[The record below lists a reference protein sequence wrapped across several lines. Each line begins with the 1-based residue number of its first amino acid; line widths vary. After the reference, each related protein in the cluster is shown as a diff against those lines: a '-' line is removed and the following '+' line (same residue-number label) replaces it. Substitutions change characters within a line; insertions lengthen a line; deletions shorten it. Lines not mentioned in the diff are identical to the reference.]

1 MLFYN
6 FESESICV
14 FWPVIVMSFFLT
26 FNYVITNTCMLF
38 FIRSHLDISSWLQR
52 SAQDIPCTGRRL
64 SAWATMRCC
73 PSMRSLRSWAPNS
86 QRLMLRFCPFSSMK
100 PILENIPS
108 IQRGGLKIYL
118 QGLMDLHRVILHV
131 LGFWRHG
138 EEYSRRMSR
147 APSPVAIDP
156 RVALNC
162 CWSWR
167 GEGTWARET
176 SDLYCSCCGFWHG
189 MMSCPLSHK
198 RKEEQVSIS
207 FKTTVYCSS
216 KPVMLWSDT
225 DVSPVLLVS
234 PEREKIDYPE
244 VDTRRD
250 TQISSNTDMPSFE
263 NTQDHQWRAGE
274 QKLQLKAQHFHLL
287 KFFFLP
293 F

>member
-1 MLFYN
+1 MYALLYQ
-6 FESESICV
+6 V
-14 FWPVIVMSFFLT
+14 T
-26 FNYVITNTCMLF
+26 
-38 FIRSHLDISSWLQR
+38 LDISSWLQR

-73 PSMRSLRSWAPNS
+73 PSMRSLKSWAPNS

-108 IQRGGLKIYL
+108 IQRDGPKNYL

-138 EEYSRRMSR
+138 EEYSHRMSR

-162 CWSWR
+162 SWSWR

-189 MMSCPLSHK
+189 MMSCHLSHK
-198 RKEEQVSIS
+198 RKEGQVSID
-207 FKTTVYCSS
+207 FKTTSS
-216 KPVMLWSDT
+216 KPVMFMVRYWCVTCAVSVSRAREDRLPRGGYQTGHTNQLKHRYAILWKHT
-225 DVSPVLLVS
+225 RSPVESRYAEIVDKSSAHSFIKVFFCLF
-234 PEREKIDYPE
+234 KIL
-244 VDTRRD
+244 
-250 TQISSNTDMPSFE
+250 S
-263 NTQDHQWRAGE
+263 
-274 QKLQLKAQHFHLL
+274 L
-287 KFFFLP
+287 FFSLFGSIV
-293 F
+293 